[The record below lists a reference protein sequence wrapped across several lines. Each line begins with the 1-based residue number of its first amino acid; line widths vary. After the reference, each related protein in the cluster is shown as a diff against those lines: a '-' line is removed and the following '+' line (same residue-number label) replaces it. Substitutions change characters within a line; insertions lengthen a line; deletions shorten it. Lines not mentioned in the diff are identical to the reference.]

1 MRNSDQHRSTA
12 DKQRVVEDFQT
23 AYVLKVAGSDQYF
36 LQACPI
42 SQYKYIRACIAKS
55 ETPQLMLMSKR
66 GVFDSI
72 AQSDFHQPAYMRKNP
87 ALPAR
92 NTTKLWRLE
101 GAFQV
106 YVQSATYVNVKEADL
121 IYVRVGLFHGTEPLG
136 QVRQTKEVS
145 HSIPRWEEWIKFDD
159 IFYID
164 LPRATKLCVSVC
176 AVKRRKNREETTML
190 CWGNIGK
197 SLGRAGIIR
206 MLSKHMKC
214 VMSVSTLCLC
224 NKLVCDV
231 SQLKPSSIGGV
242 TCSPT
247 SSALTCGTYRRAWR
261 TR

>member
-1 MRNSDQHRSTA
+1 MDIFSNLGYGYLLLSENDQKIVGIFQVSHESTPEMIIREAILKKVRNSDQHRSTA
-12 DKQRVVEDFQT
+12 DKQRVVDDFQT

-121 IYVRVGLFHGTEPLG
+121 IYIRVGLFHGTEPLG

-145 HSIPRWEEWIKFDD
+145 HSNPRWEEWIKFDD

-164 LPRATKLCVSVC
+164 LPRATKLCVSIC

-197 SLGRAGIIR
+197 SLR
-206 MLSKHMKC
+206 LHH
-214 VMSVSTLCLC
+214 
-224 NKLVCDV
+224 
-231 SQLKPSSIGGV
+231 
-242 TCSPT
+242 
-247 SSALTCGTYRRAWR
+247 
-261 TR
+261 

>member
-1 MRNSDQHRSTA
+1 MRTGLHSNLTTKNAKETVMIAVWSISDEMRTKKNTMAVALTVTPGRIIRDTILKNVRSWNLPQEEKDRIIA
-12 DKQRVVEDFQT
+12 DSEES
-23 AYVLKVAGSDQYF
+23 YVLKVAGSDQYF
-36 LQACPI
+36 LQSCPI

-66 GVFDSI
+66 AVFDSI

-121 IYVRVGLFHGTEPLG
+121 IYVRAGLFHGTEPLG

-197 SLGRAGIIR
+197 
-206 MLSKHMKC
+206 
-214 VMSVSTLCLC
+214 
-224 NKLVCDV
+224 
-231 SQLKPSSIGGV
+231 
-242 TCSPT
+242 
-247 SSALTCGTYRRAWR
+247 
-261 TR
+261 